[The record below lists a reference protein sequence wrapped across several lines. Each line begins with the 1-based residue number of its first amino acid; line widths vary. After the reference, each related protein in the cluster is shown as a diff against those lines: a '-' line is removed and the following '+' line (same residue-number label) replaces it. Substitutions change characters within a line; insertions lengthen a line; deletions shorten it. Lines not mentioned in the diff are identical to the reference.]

1 MESLTMRE
9 AYAQALVALGERNEN
24 VVVLDA
30 DVSTSTRS
38 ALFAQR
44 FPERFFNVGIA
55 EANMMSIAAGLA
67 AMGKIP
73 FVNSFSFLLTL
84 RAGEQLRTGIAY
96 PKLNVK
102 AAGAYGGLSDS
113 FDGPTHQDPMD
124 FAVVRAMPNMA
135 VISVSD
141 ALQAGRV
148 VDAVAEHEGPV
159 YFRLNRNAVP
169 QVSKETDPFK
179 IGQAVWHQRGR
190 DVTLIATGIMVSKAL
205 EARQCLESEGISTG
219 VLEIH
224 TLKPIDTE
232 AIIDA
237 SSESGA
243 IVTAEEHSIYGGL
256 GSAVAEVLSEH
267 HPVPMQRVG
276 IRDVFAESGAYDAL
290 LEKYGLTGKAIADA
304 ARSVL
309 MRKPWGDGH
318 GHQANCGN

>member
-1 MESLTMRE
+1 MESLTMRD

-30 DVSTSTRS
+30 DVSKSTRS

-55 EANMMSIAAGLA
+55 EGNMMNIAAGLA
-67 AMGKIP
+67 ASGKIP

-96 PKLNVK
+96 PRLNVK
-102 AAGAYGGLSDS
+102 IAGAYSGLSDS

-124 FAVVRAMPNMA
+124 IAVVRAMPNM
-135 VISVSD
+135 VVVSVSD
-141 ALQAGRV
+141 ALQASRV
-148 VDAVAEHEGPV
+148 VDAVAEYEGPV

-169 QVSKETDPFK
+169 HVSRESDPFQ
-179 IGQAVWHQRGR
+179 IGQAVWHQHGR
-190 DVTLIATGIMVSKAL
+190 DVTLIATGIMVAKAL
-205 EARQCLESEGISTG
+205 WARECLESEGISTG

-224 TLKPIDTE
+224 TLKPIDAE
-232 AIIDA
+232 AIVHA
-237 SSESGA
+237 ASESGA
-243 IVTAEEHSIYGGL
+243 IVTAEEHNIYGGL

-276 IRDVFAESGAYDAL
+276 IRDMFAESGAYDAL
-290 LEKYGLTGKAIADA
+290 LEKYGLTSKAIAA
-304 ARSVL
+304 AALSVL
-309 MRKPWGDGH
+309 ERKP
-318 GHQANCGN
+318 